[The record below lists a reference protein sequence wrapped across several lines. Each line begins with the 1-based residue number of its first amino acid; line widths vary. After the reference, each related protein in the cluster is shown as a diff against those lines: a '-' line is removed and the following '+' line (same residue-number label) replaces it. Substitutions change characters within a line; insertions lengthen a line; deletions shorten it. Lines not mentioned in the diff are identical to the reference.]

1 MPAAQRDLLLW
12 LLEFLAACADH
23 AASSKM
29 GVEQLAVCF
38 APLVVHSVE
47 KAPQAEQLLAAKRA
61 VDVTRAL
68 LEWTLAL
75 RPSTAIPNEPAAAAA
90 VAPPPR
96 IAKRSSAEALAE
108 GPALV
113 ARPVRQRSGGSG
125 GSSGLTTYMAEATLA
140 FDA

>member
-47 KAPQAEQLLAAKRA
+47 KAPQARARARWRRLRCSAAWKRGREGGRRERQSA
-61 VDVTRAL
+61 AGCCQRA
-68 LEWTLAL
+68 
-75 RPSTAIPNEPAAAAA
+75 
-90 VAPPPR
+90 
-96 IAKRSSAEALAE
+96 
-108 GPALV
+108 
-113 ARPVRQRSGGSG
+113 
-125 GSSGLTTYMAEATLA
+125 
-140 FDA
+140 